1 MDENNTEEPSLCVRP
16 SVFVPLC
23 SSLCVERSVIVQ
35 SSQQAS
41 FYIKSRRSFTPVRK
55 YAWVLTV
62 LIGVGGQFVPLLG
75 LLVPFIMVA
84 LMATSLFKGKYW
96 CGNFCPHGSFFDNL
110 VGPFSRHTIIPA
122 FLRSRPVIA
131 AVLIFFMFNLG
142 RRFVDVYATLGT
154 GEFLERLGLVFAT
167 TYLMVL
173 LFGGLL
179 GLVINERTWCQFCPM
194 GTIQAIFYKLGK
206 AVGLAKNTDEKV
218 TVSHPDLCH
227 SCGKCARVCPMQ
239 LAPYRQFSENR
250 QQFDDENCI
259 RCNTCV
265 HNCPAGIL
273 QMARPREAE
282 EINRQVSLEGFDRA
296 GYYRARIKA
305 ITSLKDDVRTFS
317 FKLIEPARMPYDP
330 GQFVLVEVEPEIEMY
345 RAYTISGSNEDN
357 TEIQLTIKKLPD
369 GYGTNLIFNNFKEG
383 DTLNLKGPLGNELR
397 VNPSGSELLFIANGI
412 GITPFAATVQSFFDR
427 REYPFQG
434 TATLLYGARYEED
447 LVYDDYFENVAGQS
461 NDLSYHKILS
471 RPRTDRYK
479 KGYVTD
485 ILKDLQLS
493 PETRVYIC
501 GTARMAGEATRIL
514 RASGVPEE
522 SIYYESFV

>member
-1 MDENNTEEPSLCVRP
+1 M
-16 SVFVPLC
+16 
-23 SSLCVERSVIVQ
+23 VQ

-41 FYIKSRRSFTPVRK
+41 FYIKTKRSFTPVRT
-55 YAWVLTV
+55 YAWILTV
-62 LIGVGGQFVPLLG
+62 LIGIGGQFLPLLG

-84 LMATSLFKGKYW
+84 LMGTSLFKGKFW

-110 VGPFSRHTIIPA
+110 IGPVSRHAKIPA
-122 FLRSRPVIA
+122 FLRSKPVIA

-142 RRFVDVYATLGT
+142 RRFIDVYTTLGS

-173 LFGGLL
+173 LIGGLL
-179 GLVINERTWCQFCPM
+179 GLAINERTWCQFCPM
-194 GTIQAIFYKLGK
+194 GTMQVLFYKLGK
-206 AVGLAKNTDEKV
+206 VLGLAKNSDEKV

-239 LAPYRQFSENR
+239 LTPYRQFSENR

-282 EINRQVSLEGFDRA
+282 EIKEGVSLEGFDRA
-296 GYYRARIKA
+296 GYYRARIRTV
-305 ITSLKDDVRTFS
+305 TSLKDDVRQFS
-317 FKLIEPARMPYDP
+317 FKLLEPARMPYDP
-330 GQFVLVEVEPEIEMY
+330 GQFVLVEVEPEIGMY

-357 TEIQLTIKKLPD
+357 SEIRVTIKKLPR
-369 GYGTNLIFNNFKEG
+369 GYGTNLIFNSFKEG

-397 VNPSGSELLFIANGI
+397 VDPSGSELLFIANGI
-412 GITPFAATVQSFFDR
+412 GITPFVATVQSFF
-427 REYPFQG
+427 ESNGYPFNG
-434 TATLLYGARYEED
+434 EATLLYGARYEED
-447 LVYDDYFENVAGQS
+447 LVYDDYFEKVAEKS
-461 NDLSYHKILS
+461 NGFTYYKILS
-471 RPRTDRYK
+471 RPRTNRYK

-501 GTARMAGEATRIL
+501 GTAQMAGETTRIL
-514 RASGVPEE
+514 STAGIPEE
-522 SIYYESFV
+522 NIYYESFV